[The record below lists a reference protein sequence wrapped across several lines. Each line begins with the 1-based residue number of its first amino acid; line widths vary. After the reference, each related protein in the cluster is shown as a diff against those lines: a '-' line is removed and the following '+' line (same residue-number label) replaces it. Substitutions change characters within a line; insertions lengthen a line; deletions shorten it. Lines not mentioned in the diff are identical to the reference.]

1 MISGEIWEEYGIQ
14 SLIPAVGDLVLIMHE
29 PPMRQR
35 IGRNH
40 RYISQFVRSETKPL
54 GHIHE
59 PDHHVLVI
67 ALGVI
72 PHHPAAH
79 DDGDGEKQRIE
90 VQ

>member
-14 SLIPAVGDLVLIMHE
+14 SLIPAVGVLVLIMYE
-29 PPMRQR
+29 PPMWQR
-35 IGRNH
+35 IGWNH
-40 RYISQFVRSETKPL
+40 RYISQFVLRETEPL

-72 PHHPAAH
+72 PHNPAAH
-79 DDGDGEKQRIE
+79 DDGDSKKRE
-90 VQ
+90 